1 MCGHMWHWG
10 VGWLFLSCGPEDWT
24 KDVRVG
30 SKHLYPLSH
39 FTGSNLIYTLLL
51 QIFFYSFYFVI
62 NFIIENYSKNHTP
75 KLTRHKSHVNK
86 LLTVRSILNC
96 FSLVLNF
103 TPSLSNT
110 FSCTYTAPETKA
122 PWQSYDEKSNWICI
136 FIHNSC
142 SLPASVIPY
151 LLIILFIYILLAR
164 FLIWGRHDFFLS
176 DTVVCH

>member
-10 VGWLFLSCGPEDWT
+10 VGCLILSCGPEDWT

-39 FTGSNLIYTLLL
+39 FTGSKLIYTLLL

-62 NFIIENYSKNHTP
+62 TFIIEKYNKNHTP

-86 LLTVRSILNC
+86 LLTVTSILNC
-96 FSLVLNF
+96 LSLVLNF

-122 PWQSYDEKSNWICI
+122 PWQSYDEKSNLICI

-142 SLPASVIPY
+142 SLPVSVIPY
-151 LLIILFIYILLAR
+151 LLIILFIYIY
-164 FLIWGRHDFFLS
+164 IIG
-176 DTVVCH
+176 